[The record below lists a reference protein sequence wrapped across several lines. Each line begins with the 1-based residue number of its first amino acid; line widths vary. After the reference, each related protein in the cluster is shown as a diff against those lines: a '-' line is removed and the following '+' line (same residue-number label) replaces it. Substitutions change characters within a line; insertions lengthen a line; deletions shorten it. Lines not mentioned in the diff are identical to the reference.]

1 MTVQGLAGLPGYRR
15 RFIVMPEPGKV
26 TAALEDDYHC
36 MAVTLHH
43 QGAVITT
50 VDADFQ
56 RAPWTTCPGA
66 PAKVKSTF
74 EGVGLAD
81 AASRG
86 EKQSNCTHLHD
97 LATLAAAH
105 AGDASGLQYDI
116 LVSDIADGRNAS
128 EVWRDGV
135 LIHRWEM
142 EGGFVLTAP
151 AAASG
156 LNLMKLRGWIE
167 TLDGPEREAARLL
180 QWGSIVAHGRARP
193 MAEQSDASKMPPNCF
208 TFQPENA
215 ISAVRVGKI
224 IDFSDA
230 GGREPLS
237 HFSGHRFTGT
247 D

>member
-86 EKQSNCTHLHD
+86 EMQRNCTHLHD

-167 TLDGPEREAARLL
+167 TL
-180 QWGSIVAHGRARP
+180 ARP